1 MKGADRRAFLKV
13 VTAATTMGI
22 WNWPGMRRWGYA
34 AAAEAVK
41 IGFPIPL
48 TGPYGSEAKDQE
60 AGATL
65 AVEEFN
71 AKGGVLGRKVE
82 LVVRDD
88 QLKPGE
94 GAKRAKELI
103 ENEKVHFMA
112 GALSAAVQMAI
123 NEQTKQVQ
131 MLYMSISQSNEI
143 TAKPDSSPW
152 TFHEAL
158 NPFMTTQAVGAWA
171 IQNLGKRWYFITA
184 DYAFGNQLQ
193 DGLRRVLKA
202 KGGVDLGSASH
213 PLGTTDYSAFLPK
226 VRDLKPDVLVFNNF
240 GKDQVNSV
248 KQAHSFGIK
257 EHTKI
262 LCPVILLTARREGGA
277 EAFSEVYGGTSF
289 YWELAETVPSAKRF
303 VDTFQKRWGRPPSDY
318 AGYAYSGIREILTG
332 VELARTTDSD
342 KVSRA
347 LEGRTYDNYKGKQ
360 WWRKCDRQS
369 FQDIWVVKSREPGK
383 VKGEWGFFDVVGRV
397 EGSESLERSC
407 KDLGQA

>member
-1 MKGADRRAFLKV
+1 MGRMHRRTFLKV
-13 VTAATTMGI
+13 TG
-22 WNWPGMRRWGYA
+22 A
-34 AAAEAVK
+34 AAAAGALAWPGARRFALAATPETIK

-48 TGPYGSEAKDQE
+48 TGPYGTEAKDQE
-60 AGATL
+60 AGATM

-123 NEQTKQVQ
+123 NEQTKKVK

-158 NPFMTTQAVGAWA
+158 NPFMTTQAAGAWA
-171 IQNLGKRWYFITA
+171 VQNLGKRWYFITA
-184 DYAFGNQLQ
+184 DYAFGNQLL

-202 KGGVDLGSASH
+202 RGGTDLGNASH

-226 VRDLKPDVLVFNNF
+226 VRDLKPDVLVLNNF

-257 EHTKI
+257 EQTRI

-277 EAFSEVYGGTSF
+277 EAFNGVYGGTSF
-289 YWELAETVPSAKRF
+289 YWELGDSVPSAKRF
-303 VDTFQKRWGRPPSDY
+303 VETFQKRWGRPPSDY

-332 VELARTTDSD
+332 AELAKGLDSD
-342 KVSRA
+342 KVAGA
-347 LEGRTYDNYKGKQ
+347 LGGRTYDNYKGKQ

-369 FQDIWVVKSREPGK
+369 FQDIWVVKSREPDK

-397 EGSESLERSC
+397 EGNEALERSC
-407 KDLGQA
+407 KELGQA